1 MNVTQVIK
9 ECKRRWG
16 PTGNAQINR
25 RVKLSH
31 TVGRVRLGVLFE
43 VQGQGATWEE
53 AFEDADRKTAADR
66 ERLTN
71 LMKAREEAR
80 HV

>member
-1 MNVTQVIK
+1 MNITQVIK

-25 RVKLSH
+25 KAKLSH
-31 TVGRVRLGVLFE
+31 TVGRVVMGFLFE

-53 AFEDADRKTAADR
+53 AFEDADRKIASDR
-66 ERLTN
+66 ERLKN
-71 LMKAREEAR
+71 LMKAREEDHR
-80 HV
+80 V